1 MSRIPLTLTNF
12 TSGEVSPRL
21 AGRVDMAKYFNGCM
35 TLTNFLVHPHGGVTR
50 RSGMRY
56 VADCANHAARSLLLP
71 FEDAA
76 GAPWVLEFGQ
86 KPAGQGGAGVIRF
99 FAQGGPVLAESGQP
113 LELASPYLAQHL
125 DGLRAVQE
133 RQALILTHQSF
144 APRQLTRSAQGVWSL
159 TELAF
164 TSRPEAWGEDS
175 WPGLA
180 AFHEDRLVFAATPRE
195 PYTLWFSR
203 TGEHQ
208 DFRLATREVPLSG
221 WSDLEI
227 EDKGGSGAAEG
238 KAGDTFA
245 LLNGDSFKKDKALAA
260 EKADG
265 TPCYYRYKGAR
276 EFRAGSGGLTVTFKD
291 APSAATEI
299 ESVRNAAGE
308 LASSL
313 WEEFSIGDRIDAD
326 PASPDGSDPLDD
338 DGLEITLSAQQGGR
352 IAFLS
357 SRGRLWVGATSG
369 EWTVSGSS
377 LNTPIT
383 PGGVKANREG
393 TSGAAL
399 AQACPAGAGTLF
411 IQRSGRKVREMA
423 YRLDSDAYVSRDLTL
438 LAGHM
443 AGPGFTQLAFVQEP
457 DPVLFC
463 VRADGLMAA
472 LTYLP
477 EQDVCA
483 FTRIAT
489 DGVVESVCAV
499 SNDEAGR
506 DELWL
511 TVRRSAPDPAD
522 PGGPPLA
529 RRFVERLDPTFPED
543 AQDSTGAFFV
553 DCGMSYSG
561 PAASVF
567 TGLSHLAGREVH
579 VLADGAVLPVR
590 TVGPDGSLELDREA
604 CVVHAGLPYAS
615 VLRPMRL
622 EFNGAR
628 GSAQTRTKRICEVSL
643 RLFLTLGGKVGP
655 DEHRLE
661 PLLFRTSADLMGR
674 APALFTGDKTVRF
687 PHGWDQDGLMVV
699 VQDQPLPM
707 TILLVAPVLA
717 MND

>member
-12 TSGEVSPRL
+12 TCGEVSPRL
-21 AGRVDMAKYFNGCM
+21 AGRVDMAKYYNGCM

-56 VADCANHAARSLLLP
+56 VADCASHGSRSLLVP

-76 GAPWVLEFGQ
+76 GQPWVLEFAEGG
-86 KPAGQGGAGVIRF
+86 PGAGVIRF
-99 FAQGGPVLAESGQP
+99 FAQGGQVLDGSGNP
-113 LELASPYLAQHL
+113 LELASPYLAGHL

-133 RQALILTHQSF
+133 RQALILTHQAL
-144 APRQLTRSAQGVWSL
+144 APRQLTRSAEGAWSL
-159 TELAF
+159 TELSF
-164 TSRPEAWGEDS
+164 TSRPEAWGQGN

-180 AFHEDRLVFAATPRE
+180 AFHEDRLVFAATPKE

-238 KAGDTFA
+238 RAGDTFA
-245 LLNGDSFKKDKALAA
+245 MLNGDSFKKNKALAG
-260 EKADG
+260 EKPDG
-265 TPCYYRYKGAR
+265 TPCYYRYLGAR
-276 EFRAGSGGLTVTFKD
+276 EFRAGSGGLTVTFRD
-291 APSAATEI
+291 APSAATDI
-299 ESVRNAAGE
+299 ESIRTSAGALNAA
-308 LASSL
+308 A
-313 WEEFSIGDRIDAD
+313 WEEFSVGDRIDAD

-369 EWTVSGSS
+369 EWTISGSS
-377 LNTPIT
+377 LNTPVT

-399 AQACPAGAGTLF
+399 AQSCPAGAATLF

-423 YRLDSDAYVSRDLTL
+423 YRMDSDAYVSRDLTL

-457 DPVLFC
+457 DPVLYC
-463 VRADGLMAA
+463 VRADGVLAA

-477 EQDVCA
+477 DQDVCA
-483 FTRIAT
+483 FSRIAT
-489 DGVVESVCAV
+489 DGAVESVCAV

-511 TVRRSAPDPAD
+511 TVRRQLPDPAH
-522 PGGPPLA
+522 PGGAALT
-529 RRFVERLDPTFPED
+529 RRFVERLEPGFAED
-543 AQDSTGAFFV
+543 APDSTGAFFV
-553 DCGMSYSG
+553 DSGMTYSG
-561 PAASVF
+561 PPASVL
-567 TGLSHLAGREVH
+567 TGLAHLAGREVH
-579 VLADGAVLPVR
+579 VLADGAVLPPRV
-590 TVGPDGSLELDREA
+590 VGPDGTLALDREA
-604 CVVHAGLPYAS
+604 SVVHAGLPYHS

-622 EFNGAR
+622 EFSGAR

-655 DEHRLE
+655 DENRLE

-674 APALFTGDKTVRF
+674 APALFSGDKTVRF

-707 TILLVAPVLA
+707 TILLLAPVLA
-717 MND
+717 MNE